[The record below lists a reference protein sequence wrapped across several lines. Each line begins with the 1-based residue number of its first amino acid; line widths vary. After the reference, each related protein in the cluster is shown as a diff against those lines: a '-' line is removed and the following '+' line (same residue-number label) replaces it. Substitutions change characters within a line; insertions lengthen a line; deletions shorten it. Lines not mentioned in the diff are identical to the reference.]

1 MPTFGFSAYLKLIS
15 LSPKRQR
22 YEIKSRLSPS
32 KGGYDFHR
40 SLQLRAHQFLVDGI
54 PLADV
59 VNSTDTIGRAPEK
72 KSAKEGLI
80 RLGRWREENA
90 GNIVAYQPALYESPS
105 GIFKVSYTPNFGIE
119 TAEGRIAVHI
129 WNTGTPDLA
138 PRSIYAALSLFPD
151 IYDDHE
157 NIPNDL
163 ALLSLRNSQLY
174 CLSEASDHSAI
185 GLNLV
190 ARLEEVFRDVREE
203 LGLPKH
209 GGKDHPIPPAP

>member
-1 MPTFGFSAYLKLIS
+1 MPTFGFSAYLRLIS

-32 KGGYDFHR
+32 EGGYDFHR
-40 SLQLRAHQFLVDGI
+40 SLKLRAHHFLVDEI
-54 PLADV
+54 PLVDV
-59 VNSTDTIGRAPEK
+59 ISSTEAIGRAQEK

-80 RLGRWREENA
+80 RLGNWREENT
-90 GNIVAYQPALYESPS
+90 GNILAYQPALYESPS
-105 GIFKVSYTPNFGIE
+105 GIFKVNYTPNFGIE
-119 TAEGRIAVHI
+119 TPEGGTAVHI

-138 PRSIYAALSLFPD
+138 PRSVYAALSLFPD

-157 NIPNDL
+157 NIPNHL

-190 ARLEEVFRDVREE
+190 GNLEEVFRDVREE

-209 GGKDHPIPPAP
+209 GGKDYPTRPAP